1 MNPLDMVVIVVVGY
15 CLIRG
20 LFRGLVKELSSIVG
34 VLGGFYAAYTYYP
47 LLVEPLASWIT
58 STTYNN
64 LLSFLII
71 FICVFIIISLLGV
84 LIKFIMKVVFLGW
97 LDRVCGAGFGTIKGI
112 LITSVLVLALTTFLP
127 KGAGIVKNSLLAP
140 HITLISE
147 RLSKIVSKE
156 MKGEY
161 RLKLKELKKIWKI

>member
-1 MNPLDMVVIVVVGY
+1 MNPLDMVIVVIAGY

-47 LLVEPLASWIT
+47 LLFEPLSQWIT
-58 STTYNN
+58 SKTYIN
-64 LLSFLII
+64 LLAFLII
-71 FICVFIIISLLGV
+71 FVGVFVAISLLGV
-84 LIKFIMKVVFLGW
+84 LIKLLMDVAYLGW
-97 LDRVCGAGFGTIKGI
+97 LDRAGGAGFGAIKAI

-140 HITLISE
+140 HVTLVSE
-147 RLSKIVSKE
+147 KLSKLVSKE
-156 MKGEY
+156 MRGEY
-161 RLKLKELKKIWKI
+161 RTKLKELKEIWNI